1 MTFSIGIGRGF
12 DRWNRVTLQQIEKIL
27 LGSTRQESLGNVAID
42 EERLRGIVRWGKETE
57 VGFLTLTVVC
67 ILWWKTLTGVRL

>member
-42 EERLRGIVRWGKETE
+42 EERLRGMVRWGKETE

-67 ILWWKTLTGVRL
+67 IL